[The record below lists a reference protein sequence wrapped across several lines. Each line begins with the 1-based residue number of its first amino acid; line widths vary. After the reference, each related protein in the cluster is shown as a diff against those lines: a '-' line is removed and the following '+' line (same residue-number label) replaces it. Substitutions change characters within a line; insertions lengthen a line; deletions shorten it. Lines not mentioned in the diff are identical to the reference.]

1 MIFDDGVMSTD
12 VQELKVATKAV
23 ALDAG
28 GDEIGRSDD
37 DDTVAFL
44 PHFAHHQFMV
54 RGSCMH
60 EKNVV

>member
-37 DDTVAFL
+37 D
-44 PHFAHHQFMV
+44 HHQFMV